1 MCSKFPAVIGVDGPS
16 DVREDAGM
24 NEAAGGGR
32 NGSGPWRGRA
42 GGLAAILILAA
53 LPFLR
58 AGAGPAPPEWAVFI
72 GRFHP
77 VVLHF
82 PIAILVVA
90 ALFELSRLPGLRRV
104 IPTPPAP
111 VTSFLLGLGALTGTA
126 AAVMGWMLSQSG
138 GYETALLQRHMI
150 LGLGVPAGA
159 ILALLAWTGGA
170 MAAGRGLLFATAGL
184 TLAAGHLGGALT
196 HGEDY
201 LTEYAPAPVRRALGL
216 PVRADFAPA
225 LLPTGER
232 LAFRDVVR
240 PILADRCI
248 ICHNPA
254 KAMGGLRLDAHGA
267 VAAAGASVAG
277 TETAQGPVAL
287 LVHRIRLP
295 ADDPKHMP
303 PAGKPQP
310 TAGEISILEWWAA
323 AGMPDDRRLDDLKP
337 PAEVMAAVEARIP
350 EVDRVKLAEEAAAR
364 TAALESDLATLR
376 TKIPGGIRAIAAG
389 RPAVEFHPGA
399 EPARFGDA
407 DLAALAGLGDRLV
420 WLDLS
425 RTSVTPAGLAALTN
439 TPALR
444 RLNLAQTVCDDTA
457 IAALPPLPH
466 LEMLNLTGTRVG
478 ADGLARLASRTGLRA
493 VYVWQ
498 TRADAA
504 SVRALASALTN
515 AVIHAEL
522 PTPEP

>member
-1 MCSKFPAVIGVDGPS
+1 MDESA
-16 DVREDAGM
+16 
-24 NEAAGGGR
+24 GGR
-32 NGSGPWRGRA
+32 NPDAVSWRGRA

-58 AGAGPAPPEWAVFI
+58 AGTGPTPPDWAVFV

-90 ALFELSRLPGLRRV
+90 ALLELSRLPGLRRL
-104 IPTPPAP
+104 IPAP
-111 VTSFLLGLGALTGTA
+111 PESITLFLLALGALTGFA
-126 AAVMGWMLSQSG
+126 AAGMGWLLSQTG
-138 GYETALLQRHMI
+138 GYDAALLRRHMI
-150 LGLGVPAGA
+150 LGLAVPAGA
-159 ILALLAWTGGA
+159 ILSLLAWTGGGA
-170 MAAGRGLLFATAGL
+170 AAGRGLLFATAGL

-216 PVRADFAPA
+216 PVRSDFAPV
-225 LLPTGER
+225 LLPAGER

-248 ICHNPA
+248 ACHNAA
-254 KAMGGLRLDAHGA
+254 KAMGGLRLDTHGA
-267 VAAAGASVAG
+267 VTAGGASGAMTG
-277 TETAQGPVAL
+277 TTPGPVAL
-287 LVHRIRLP
+287 LVHRMRLP

-310 TAGEISILEWWAA
+310 TDGEIAILEWWAA

-337 PAEVMAAVEARIP
+337 PAEVLAAAEARIP
-350 EVDRVKLAEEAAAR
+350 EADRAKLAEETAAR
-364 TAALESDLATLR
+364 AAALESDLAALR
-376 TKIPGGIRAIAAG
+376 ARIPGGIRAIAAG
-389 RPAVEFHPGA
+389 RPEVEFHPGA
-399 EPARFGDA
+399 EPARFGDT

-444 RLNLAQTVCDDTA
+444 RLGLAQTACDDAA

-466 LEMLNLTGTRVG
+466 LETLNLTGTRVG
-478 ADGLARLASRTGLRA
+478 AEGLARLASRTGLRS
-493 VYVWQ
+493 VHVWQ

-504 SVRALASALTN
+504 AVRALAAALTN
-515 AVIHAEL
+515 AVIHADL